1 MNNSIPFKRTFALG
15 ASMLAA
21 LAFAVPAFAGED
33 DDEDSAPVTQ
43 QAPQSSGGGGGGGG
57 SDTQHAT
64 GGVQTGAGA
73 MATVADDNAVLPL
86 ALIGGGVL
94 VLTASGLAFRRRE
107 DAV

>member
-1 MNNSIPFKRTFALG
+1 MNTIPFKRTLALG

-33 DDEDSAPVTQ
+33 EDDDDDSAPVTQ
-43 QAPQSSGGGGGGGG
+43 ESSQSSGGGGGGG
-57 SDTQHAT
+57 SDSQHAT

-73 MATVADDNAVLPL
+73 MATVADDNSVLPL
-86 ALIGGGVL
+86 ALLGGGAL